1 MRINAY
7 LTFNG
12 NCEEAFGFYERT
24 LGAKI
29 EMKSTFGE
37 TPVSGQMPAMKD
49 KIVHA
54 RIRIGDQ
61 VVMGSDA
68 PPDRFSKPQGFS
80 LSLSAETAAE
90 AERLFRALSEGGEA
104 RMPLASTFFAERFG
118 MLVDR
123 FGVPWMV
130 VCQKSAA

>member
-1 MRINAY
+1 MKINAY

-12 NCEEAFGFYERT
+12 QCEEAFKFYERA

-37 TPVSGQMPAMKD
+37 TPMAGQMPAMKD

-61 VVMGSDA
+61 IVMGSDA
-68 PPDRFSKPQGFS
+68 PPDRFAKPQGFS
-80 LSLSAETAAE
+80 LSLAAASASE
-90 AERLFRALSEGGEA
+90 AERLFEALAAGGEV
-104 RMPLASTFFAERFG
+104 RMPLAQSFFAERFG

-130 VCQKSAA
+130 VCEKSAA